1 MRKIR
6 KRITLSACLVMCLSL
21 LYGCGGSWEL
31 ELSSIDTDTI
41 YVSEDGSI
49 ELANVEEFDKDYYSK
64 SQLED
69 FIKETIDTYKES
81 EDSGEVTMEDFSV
94 KDEVAKVLLKFDS
107 AQTYADFQGMDFQVV
122 HTEDIQGNLVLPESF
137 VSADDS
143 SNVSKDTVIKEK
155 GLKLLIV
162 NEPLHVQLD
171 GTIKYYSEASITG
184 DNVAETTGEKTAI
197 IVYE

>member
-1 MRKIR
+1 MK
-6 KRITLSACLVMCLSL
+6 KRIMFGVCLIMCLSL
-21 LYGCGGSWEL
+21 LNGCGGSEEL
-31 ELSSIDTDTI
+31 KLSSIDTDTI
-41 YVSEDGSI
+41 YVSSEGSI
-49 ELANVEEFDKDYYSK
+49 ELANVEEFDKEYYSE

-69 FIKETIDTYKES
+69 FIEETIDTYKKTEG
-81 EDSGEVTMEDFSV
+81 SGEVTMEDFSV

-107 AQTYADFQGMDFQVV
+107 AQTYAEFQGIDFQVV

-143 SNVSKDTVIKEK
+143 SSVSKDTVIKEE
-155 GLKLLIV
+155 GLKLLII

-184 DNVAETTGEKTAI
+184 DNAAETTGEKTAI

>member
-1 MRKIR
+1 MK
-6 KRITLSACLVMCLSL
+6 KRITFGVCLIMCLSL
-21 LYGCGGSWEL
+21 LNGCGGSEEL
-31 ELSSIDTDTI
+31 KLSSVDTDTI
-41 YVSEDGSI
+41 YVNSEGSI
-49 ELANVEEFDKDYYSK
+49 ELANVEAFDKEYYSE

-69 FIKETIDTYKES
+69 FIEETIDTYKKTEG
-81 EDSGEVTMEDFSV
+81 SGEVTMEDFSV

-107 AQTYADFQGMDFQVV
+107 AQTYAAFQGIDFQVV

-137 VSADDS
+137 VSADDGS
-143 SNVSKDTVIKEK
+143 SVSKDTVIKED
-155 GLKLLIV
+155 GLKLLII

-184 DNVAETTGEKTAI
+184 DNAAEITGEKTAI

>member
-1 MRKIR
+1 MFGV
-6 KRITLSACLVMCLSL
+6 CLIMCLSL
-21 LYGCGGSWEL
+21 LNGCGGSEEL
-31 ELSSIDTDTI
+31 KLSSIDTDTI
-41 YVSEDGSI
+41 YVSSEGSI
-49 ELANVEEFDKDYYSK
+49 ELANVEEFDKEYYSE

-69 FIKETIDTYKES
+69 FIEETIDTYKKTEG
-81 EDSGEVTMEDFSV
+81 SGEVTMEDFSV

-107 AQTYADFQGMDFQVV
+107 AQTYAEFQGIDFQVV

-143 SNVSKDTVIKEK
+143 SSVSKDTVIKEE
-155 GLKLLIV
+155 GLKLLII

-184 DNVAETTGEKTAI
+184 DNAAEITGEKTAI

>member
-1 MRKIR
+1 MK
-6 KRITLSACLVMCLSL
+6 KRIMFGVCLIMCLSL
-21 LYGCGGSWEL
+21 LNGCGGSEEL
-31 ELSSIDTDTI
+31 KLSSIDTDTI
-41 YVSEDGSI
+41 YVSSEGSI
-49 ELANVEEFDKDYYSK
+49 ELANVEEFDKEYYSE

-69 FIKETIDTYKES
+69 FIEETIDTYKKTEG
-81 EDSGEVTMEDFSV
+81 SGEVTMEDFSV

-107 AQTYADFQGMDFQVV
+107 AQTYAEFQGIDFQVV

-143 SNVSKDTVIKEK
+143 SSVSKDTVIKEE
-155 GLKLLIV
+155 GLKLLII

-184 DNVAETTGEKTAI
+184 DNAAEITGEKTAI

>member
-1 MRKIR
+1 MK
-6 KRITLSACLVMCLSL
+6 KRITFGVCLIMCLSL
-21 LYGCGGSWEL
+21 LNGCGGSEEL
-31 ELSSIDTDTI
+31 KLSSIDTDTI
-41 YVSEDGSI
+41 YVNSEGSI
-49 ELANVEEFDKDYYSK
+49 ELANVEEFDKEYYSE

-69 FIKETIDTYKES
+69 FIEETIDTYKKTEG
-81 EDSGEVTMEDFSV
+81 SGEVTMEDFSV

-107 AQTYADFQGMDFQVV
+107 AQTYAAFQGIDFQVV

-137 VSADDS
+137 VSADDGS
-143 SNVSKDTVIKEK
+143 SVSKDTVIKED
-155 GLKLLIV
+155 GLKLLII

-184 DNVAETTGEKTAI
+184 DNAAEITGEKTAI